1 MNNRQIM
8 TAAKES
14 GQTTS
19 ASNAREAQA
28 LPNSPAAPDHIL
40 ATKFVIP
47 SSPVQMVPRP
57 RLLQQEE
64 SPRIRL
70 VCAPAGYGKTTLI
83 ASWARAN
90 QSPIAWLSLDA
101 GDNDPVRF
109 LMHFIHAIRPHFADF
124 GNIAMDMMAANPP
137 PPIPGLM
144 RTLVNQLC
152 GLPERLCIILD
163 DLHAVTETAVHE
175 AIAFLVDHQP
185 PQVQLIFA
193 SRNDPPFSLAR
204 IRGQRQLLEY
214 RTEDLRF
221 TLEEA
226 RSFCNDVMQFSL
238 PQEQVEALAARTEGW
253 IVGLQLAAVSLRNT
267 PDKATFIHNFAGD
280 NRHITDFLLD
290 EVLRSRS
297 IQIQNFLLQTSILE
311 RFSAPLCDAV
321 METTDSRER
330 IDEMER
336 ANMFI
341 VGLDHQRIWYRYH
354 HLFASLLQNRL
365 RNVSPGLIQTLHR
378 RASRWFSENNLITE
392 AIDQAIKAADHEF
405 ALDLMEQHRTHLFSH
420 GQTNTAL
427 AWARMLPEDAL
438 AKRPTL
444 SMTCAWGNFYMDNS
458 VEMDRHIRAVERCL
472 AAFPDTSADSK
483 VRAMRAQVALLRGC
497 HSGYNGDLEGALSHH
512 LEAHASFTPGR
523 LMHRVAGT
531 CLGVAYFRLG
541 DLDKA
546 QSLFEE
552 NSAISE
558 VKYDVLAPVAAT
570 LGLGRVHLARG
581 RLLTAKG
588 VFERALQE
596 CKEAGWQDFPACGM
610 LHMGLGEVAYEMNDL
625 ALAEQHLTHGVD
637 LTATGMQYFNAWGR
651 VLLVRTRLAAGVADA
666 ALEPQREAS
675 LMKYLGRFIFD
686 IPPLSAVLGRLWLSQ
701 GRMDAVSLWSEAVQL
716 PVGERLAIGC
726 EADYIVLARFF
737 IASEQR
743 TKALELL
750 DRLWIE
756 AEQGKHV
763 AAMIEISILKALA
776 LQGNGAGD
784 EALAAL
790 QQAVNLAENTHLL
803 RLFINEGSALSA
815 LLRKLARGADNK
827 SHVHSLLAHFGAEAS
842 QEAPQG
848 VPPLARLF
856 SKKELQVASHIVKGA
871 SNKDIA
877 DALFIS
883 LNTLNSHMKNI
894 YAKLGVN
901 TRLQAIERLRQLGL
915 SG

>member
-1 MNNRQIM
+1 M
-8 TAAKES
+8 TATKES
-14 GQTTS
+14 GPTTKL
-19 ASNAREAQA
+19 SNAREAQA
-28 LPNSPAAPDHIL
+28 SPNSPTAPDHIL

-47 SSPVQMVPRP
+47 NSPAQMVPRP
-57 RLLQQEE
+57 RLLQLQESE

-83 ASWARAN
+83 ASWAKAD
-90 QSPIAWLSLDA
+90 QSPVAWLSLDA

-109 LMHFIHAIRPHFADF
+109 LMHFIHAIQIRFADF
-124 GNIAMDMMAANPP
+124 GNVALDMMTASPP
-137 PPIPGLM
+137 PPIAGLM
-144 RTLVNQLC
+144 RMLVNQLY

-185 PQVQLIFA
+185 PQLQLIFA

-204 IRGQRQLLEY
+204 MRGQRQLLEY

-226 RSFCNDVMQFSL
+226 EMFCNDVMQFSL
-238 PQEQVEALAARTEGW
+238 PQDQVETLAARTEGW
-253 IVGLQLAAVSLRNT
+253 IVGLQLAAVSLRNN
-267 PDKATFIHNFAGD
+267 PDRAAFIQSFAGD

-297 IQIQNFLLQTSILE
+297 IHIQNFLLQTSILE
-311 RFSAPLCDAV
+311 RFNAPLCDAI
-321 METTDSRER
+321 METSDSRAR

-341 VGLDHQRIWYRYH
+341 VGLDHQRTWYRYH

-365 RNVSPGLIQTLHR
+365 RNANPDLIQVLHR
-378 RASRWFSENNLITE
+378 RASQWFSENNLIPE
-392 AIDQAIKAADHEF
+392 AIDQAIKATDYQF
-405 ALDLMEQHRTHLFSH
+405 ALDLMERHRTSLFSH
-420 GQTNTAL
+420 GQVNTAL
-427 AWARMLPEDAL
+427 AWAKLLPEDLL

-444 SMTCAWGNFYMDNS
+444 SLTCAWGNFYMDNS
-458 VEMDRHIRAVERCL
+458 VELDRHIRAVERFL
-472 AAFPDTSADSK
+472 AASPDATADASMGDK
-483 VRAMRAQVALLRGC
+483 ERAMRAQVALLRGC
-497 HSGYNGDLEGALSHH
+497 HSGYNGDLESALSHQ
-512 LEAHASFTPGR
+512 LEAHASTTPGR
-523 LMHRVAGT
+523 FMHRVAGT
-531 CLGVAYFRLG
+531 CLGVAYFCIG

-546 QSLFEE
+546 QSLLEE
-552 NSAISE
+552 NSAISK
-558 VKYDVLAPVAAT
+558 VKYDVLAPIAAT

-637 LTATGMQYFNAWGR
+637 LTAAGMQYFNAWGR
-651 VLLVRTRLAAGVADA
+651 VLLVRTRLASGVADA
-666 ALEPQREAS
+666 VLEPQREAS
-675 LMKYLGRFIFD
+675 LMKYLGRYVFD
-686 IPPLSAVLGRLWLSQ
+686 IPPLSAALGRLWLSQ
-701 GRMDAVSLWSEAVQL
+701 GRMDAVLLWSEAMQL
-716 PVGERLAIGC
+716 PIGERLAIGC

-743 TKALELL
+743 AKALDLL
-750 DRLWIE
+750 DRVWLE
-756 AEQGKHV
+756 AEQGRHL

-776 LQGNGAGD
+776 LQGNGAAD
-784 EALAAL
+784 EALAVL
-790 QQAVNLAENTHLL
+790 QQAVDLAENTHLL

-815 LLRKLARGADNK
+815 LLRKLARGADYK
-827 SHVHSLLAHFGAEAS
+827 SHVHALLSHFDADAS
-842 QEAPQG
+842 QDGPQG
-848 VPPLARLF
+848 VPSLSQLF
-856 SKKELQVASHIVKGA
+856 SKKELQVASHIVKGVA
-871 SNKDIA
+871 NREIA
-877 DALFIS
+877 EALFIS
-883 LNTLNSHMKNI
+883 VNTLNSHMKNI

-915 SG
+915 SD